1 MNILEISKDL
11 YTYLKYIFYIL
22 LVITIF
28 TTSKYAPEYLDELNI
43 FIKLF
48 ICSFLIYRFNPI
60 FGTDT
65 FEKFDKNI
73 VFDSALYLLSGSL
86 IINAI
91 EIFKKK
97 VNKIIENYQNYIKT
111 NKKKTNKKK
120 LIKKN

>member
-1 MNILEISKDL
+1 MNILEISKDV

-22 LVITIF
+22 LFITIF

-65 FEKFDKNI
+65 FEKFDKDI
-73 VFDSALYLLSGSL
+73 VFDCALYLLSSSL

-91 EIFKKK
+91 EIFKKRF
-97 VNKIIENYQNYIKT
+97 NKIIEHYENYKKI
-111 NKKKTNKKK
+111 NKK
-120 LIKKN
+120 IKKNKKQNN

>member
-22 LVITIF
+22 LFITIF
-28 TTSKYAPEYLDELNI
+28 STSKYAPEYLDELNI

-65 FEKFDKNI
+65 FEKFDKDI
-73 VFDSALYLLSGSL
+73 VFDCALYLLSSSL

-91 EIFKKK
+91 EIFKKRF
-97 VNKIIENYQNYIKT
+97 NKIIEHYENYKKI
-111 NKKKTNKKK
+111 NKKRRIKNKK
-120 LIKKN
+120 

>member
-111 NKKKTNKKK
+111 NKKKLIKKTNKK
-120 LIKKN
+120 